1 MAKFPTHAENALR
14 IAKAR
19 GIARARDF
27 HAAGIPATY
36 LARLSRQGKL
46 IRLGRGLYQHAEF
59 THHHT
64 AHDLAETARLA
75 PHGIVSLLSALHV
88 HGLTTQLPR
97 SVWLMISSK
106 ARAPKNTPV
115 PCEIVRASE
124 PMLSAG
130 RTTVSIEGVD
140 VPITNVAKTVAD
152 CFKYRR
158 RVGADVALEALR
170 DALSQRKTTRKELW
184 HYAGICRVRAVMRP
198 YLEALA

>member
-1 MAKFPTHAENALR
+1 MSKTPTHAEKALR
-14 IAKAR
+14 VAKGR

-27 HAAGIPATY
+27 RAAGIPATY
-36 LARLSRQGKL
+36 LARLTATGQL
-46 IRLGRGLYQHAEF
+46 VRLGRGLYRHADFAE
-59 THHHT
+59 HHT
-64 AHDLAETARLA
+64 AHDLAEAARRV
-75 PHGIVSLLSALHV
+75 PHGIVSLLSALRV

-97 SVWLMISSK
+97 SIWLTLSSK
-106 ARAPKNTPV
+106 ARAPKNMPV
-115 PCEIVRASE
+115 HCEIVRASE

-140 VPITNVAKTVAD
+140 VPITNVAKTVVD

-170 DALSQRKTTRKELW
+170 DALGQRKTTRKELW

-198 YLEALA
+198 YLEALT